1 MADLTQQEFLAIA
14 AQNATTVNLWCTT
27 GSIAIIKGLTIPTL
41 DNNVPPVNIESTLR
55 QLSTIYVPVDDGA
68 NEVVQLEVTER
79 TSITSPQGNYYFYNT
94 QPVDITTYTEGT
106 NESLPNRI
114 VITSPGISGQVFQLG
129 NYDVLVNNVEQNRQS
144 TVLTIQGSSVLAQAQ
159 DSLYSDTGWINAR
172 YQGTPTSRL
181 TYVGVDSTLS
191 GGSFEGTLYALTV
204 LDTAIQNQE
213 PGERS
218 YETFFHTGVEAFP
231 SYTTGSEYYGLAINQ
246 YYSTVLEITAS
257 PNRPLPA
264 VGDILRVYSTGSIDT
279 GEIIKV
285 QAIESQP
292 TVGVY
297 SITVIRG
304 WNQTQQVSIGSFY
317 GLRRINK
324 SEVFKLQGSQAI
336 GNGRGKLRIKQ
347 TGDIMY
353 LDQLGQVV
361 SASIAPIV

>member
-41 DNNVPPVNIESTLR
+41 DNSIPPVNIESTLR
-55 QLSTIYVPVDDGA
+55 QLDTIYVPVDDGA

-94 QPVDITTYTEGT
+94 QPADVTTYTEGT
-106 NESLPNRI
+106 NESLPNRTI
-114 VITSPGISGQVFQLG
+114 ITSPGISGQVFRLG

-172 YQGTPTSRL
+172 YQGTSTSRL
-181 TYVGVDSTLS
+181 TYVGVDSTLT

-231 SYTTGSEYYGLAINQ
+231 SYTTGSEYYSLIVNQ
-246 YYSTVLEITAS
+246 NFNTVLEINTPA
-257 PNRPLPA
+257 NKPLPA
-264 VGDILRVYSTGSIDT
+264 VGDILRLYSGGTDT

-304 WNQTQQVSIGSFY
+304 WNQTKQESIGSSY
-317 GLRRINK
+317 ALRRINK

>member
-1 MADLTQQEFLAIA
+1 MANLTQQEFLAIA

-41 DNNVPPVNIESTLR
+41 DNSVPPVNIESTLR
-55 QLSTIYVPVDDGA
+55 QLDTIYVPVDDGA

-106 NESLPNRI
+106 NESLPNRT
-114 VITSPGISGQVFQLG
+114 VIISPGISGQVFQLG
-129 NYDVLVNNVEQNRQS
+129 NYDVLANNVEQNRQS

-181 TYVGVDSTLS
+181 TYVGVDSTLT

-231 SYTTGSEYYGLAINQ
+231 SYTTGSEYYGLVTNQ
-246 YYSTVLEITAS
+246 LYSTVLQINATL
-257 PNRPLPA
+257 NKPLPA
-264 VGDILRVYSTGSIDT
+264 VGDILRIYSLGTTDT

-285 QAIESQP
+285 QAIEDLITP
-292 TVGVY
+292 GAY
-297 SITVIRG
+297 ILTVIRG
-304 WNQTQQVSIGSFY
+304 WNQTQQVSIGSSY

-347 TGDIMY
+347 TGDIIY